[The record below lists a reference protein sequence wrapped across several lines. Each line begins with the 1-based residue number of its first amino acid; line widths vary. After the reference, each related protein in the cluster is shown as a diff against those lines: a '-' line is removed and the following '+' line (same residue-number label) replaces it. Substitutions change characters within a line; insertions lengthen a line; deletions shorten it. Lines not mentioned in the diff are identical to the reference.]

1 MKSLLRLR
9 ALRSPTKTSRKQQ
22 GLTLVE
28 LMIAMTIGLLLLG
41 GIIAIMISSRQ
52 TYRVNEALSRM
63 QDNARYAFQLMS
75 RDIRMAGYFGCV
87 GSDVTPTNNLETPT
101 SYLWDFSKAIQGYES
116 TSASAWSPAPDS
128 SVLSPLGGADIIVVR
143 GVLGDGSS
151 GPTKV
156 VDQPGGTPP
165 GSADLKVAANSG
177 LIAGDVV
184 MVTDCLAAAVFQVT
198 NFNPASTGF
207 DNVVHNSGSIAG
219 IVPGNS
225 TKALG
230 QEYTGGEILK
240 VSTRAYYLRNNA
252 DGRPALY
259 RKTGL
264 ADAEE
269 LVEGV
274 ENMQIEYGEDT
285 NGDFTADVYSKAD
298 AVTSMNKVVSVRIR
312 LLMQTIDD
320 NIASEKQPY
329 IYNSATATTPDD
341 RRLRQ
346 VYSTVI
352 TLRNRAP

>member
-9 ALRSPTKTSRKQQ
+9 ALRSPTKAPRKQQ

-28 LMIAMTIGLLLLG
+28 LMIAMTLGLLLLG

-87 GSDVTPTNNLETPT
+87 GSDVTPTNTLTGST
-101 SYLWDFSKAIQGYES
+101 SYLWDFSKAIEGYES
-116 TSASAWSPAPDS
+116 TGALAWSPAPDS
-128 SVLSPLGGADIIVVR
+128 SVLSPLSGADIIVVR

-151 GPTKV
+151 SPTKV
-156 VDQPGGTPP
+156 VDHPGGTPP
-165 GSADLKVAANSG
+165 GSANLKVSIDSG
-177 LIAGDVV
+177 LAEGNVV
-184 MVTDCLAAAVFQVT
+184 MVSDCLAAAVFQIT
-198 NFNPASTGF
+198 EFSSAGAGF
-207 DNVVHNSGSIAG
+207 DNVIHNTGSAG
-219 IVPGNS
+219 IVPGNF
-225 TKALG
+225 TKELG

-240 VSTRAYYLRNNA
+240 VSTRAYYLRNNPDA
-252 DGRPALY
+252 RPALY

-274 ENMQIEYGEDT
+274 ENMQIQYGEDT
-285 NGDFTADVYSKAD
+285 NGDFTADIYRTAD
-298 AVTSMNKVVSVRIR
+298 AVTDMKKVVSIRIR

-329 IYNSATATTPDD
+329 TYNSATATTPGD

-352 TLRNRAP
+352 ALRNRAP